1 MKRKPYLLIA
11 SALAASL
18 LVPGVL
24 ECPWQTVFAYG
35 TETTAHLNLLSLYV
49 YEADGTLSTNWR
61 RDEPKTVKLRFQSN
75 DKTTAQT
82 VQKDEIVPGQ
92 TITKSLDFDLLD
104 CDFQTSQEPTI
115 TLLSDASQYLT
126 IEVTLED
133 VYWTG
138 DGSSFF
144 WYIGYPAKRLNGTM
158 GTFPILILDQT
169 PASDP
174 GNPQD
179 EPDSNPAQDLQPPQ
193 TEQEPVDC
201 ANLQTLVDTQAAAQ
215 PSVDSLTTTPVT
227 PNLSVVNETTEREGQ
242 EMTPISQPAPN
253 LIIEKYSYGADSVT
267 AGSTFDLN
275 IEFYN
280 TSRKLAVENIVMSVE
295 TGEGL
300 SIANSSNTYYFE
312 KIGPQSHT
320 SQTIKLKALGSDQT
334 TSPTITVTFSYEYV
348 DLDTR
353 QSRTSSEKIA
363 IPVYQ
368 PDRLEI
374 TEPTMPT
381 EIYAGNEMILT
392 FPYVNKGKST
402 LYNVSATIESEIPAL
417 QKVQNLGNF
426 EPGKSGNID
435 IILEPDQPGE
445 YPLKVDLLY
454 ENASGEEIHKTFEYT
469 IPVAQMEM
477 PTEPIYEDPMPI
489 EEPEQTNHSMTWM
502 IAASVVA
509 AAAIAG
515 FIVWKKKKKKK
526 TAEKSD
532 DTDWFADDED
542 KGTK

>member
-18 LVPGVL
+18 LVPGAL
-24 ECPWQTVFAYG
+24 ECPRQTVLAYG

-49 YEADGTLSTNWR
+49 YEADGSLSTSWKRN
-61 RDEPKTVKLRFQSN
+61 EPKTVKLRFQSN
-75 DKTTAQT
+75 DKSTAQT
-82 VQKDEIVPGQ
+82 IQKEEIIPGQ

-104 CDFQTSQEPTI
+104 CDFQTNKEPSI

-144 WYIGYPAKRLNGTM
+144 WYISYPAKKLNGTM
-158 GTFPILILDQT
+158 GSFPILILDET
-169 PASDP
+169 PASDSSK
-174 GNPQD
+174 PQD
-179 EPDSNPAQDLQPPQ
+179 ESDANPSQDLQEPSD
-193 TEQEPVDC
+193 EQDPANL
-201 ANLQTLVDTQAAAQ
+201 ANLQTLADTQAPAQ
-215 PSVDSLTTTPVT
+215 SADSLITTPNA

-334 TSPTITVTFSYEYV
+334 TSSTITVTFSYEYV

-353 QSRTSSEKIA
+353 QSRTNSEKIA

-374 TEPTMPT
+374 TEPTLPT

-469 IPVAQMEM
+469 IPVAQMDM

-489 EEPEQTNHSMTWM
+489 EEPEQNNHSMTW
-502 IAASVVA
+502 IVAAGIA
-509 AAAIAG
+509 AAAALGG
-515 FIVWKKKKKKK
+515 FIFWKKKKKKK
-526 TAEKSD
+526 TAEQFD
-532 DTDWFADDED
+532 DTDWFADDGD

>member
-1 MKRKPYLLIA
+1 MKPKSYLLIT
-11 SALAASL
+11 SVLVASL
-18 LVPGVL
+18 LVPDLFGG
-24 ECPWQTVFAYG
+24 PWQPVFAYG

-49 YEADGTLSTNWR
+49 YEADGSFSTNWKR
-61 RDEPKTVKLRFQSN
+61 NESKTVKLRFQSN
-75 DKTTAQT
+75 DKSTAQT
-82 VQKDEIVPGQ
+82 IQQNEITPGKA
-92 TITKSLDFDLLD
+92 ITRSLDFDLLK
-104 CDFQTSQEPTI
+104 CDFQTNQEPVI
-115 TLLSDASQYLT
+115 TLLSNSSQYLT

-144 WYIGYPAKRLNGTM
+144 WYISYPAKQLNGTM
-158 GTFPILILDQT
+158 GTFPILILDETAPSDPIDEASSDGLVRPGQQEFQT
-169 PASDP
+169 PQKPTSMAS
-174 GNPQD
+174 
-179 EPDSNPAQDLQPPQ
+179 
-193 TEQEPVDC
+193 
-201 ANLQTLVDTQAAAQ
+201 LQTLADTQASVPPAAE
-215 PSVDSLTTTPVT
+215 SLITAPAA
-227 PNLSVVNETTEREGQ
+227 PNPTVVNETSEREGQ

-312 KIGPQSHT
+312 KIGAQNHT

-348 DLDTR
+348 DLDAR

-374 TEPTMPT
+374 TEPSMPT

-477 PTEPIYEDPMPI
+477 PAAPIMEDPMPA
-489 EEPEQTNHSMTWM
+489 EEPEQKNNSMTW
-502 IAASVVA
+502 ILAASAITAGA
-509 AAAIAG
+509 AAG
-515 FIVWKKKKKKK
+515 VVFWKKKKKKK
-526 TAEKSD
+526 TAEKFE
-532 DTDWFADDED
+532 DTNWFADDAD